1 MAYPEITAVLGGW
14 EGFEIVGVR
23 RETPPDT
30 GPRVEI
36 ELAPLADW
44 LRRCSRC
51 GATTPEVHDTSVRR
65 IRELPILDAE
75 TWLLVPLA
83 RVRCPRCGPST
94 EALPWLDRY
103 ARMTKRFAENVARLA
118 QVLPIKQVA
127 AYCRLSW

>member
-51 GATTPEVHDTSVRR
+51 GGRGPPCGRR
-65 IRELPILDAE
+65 NRLNGVD
-75 TWLLVPLA
+75 
-83 RVRCPRCGPST
+83 ST
-94 EALPWLDRY
+94 A
-103 ARMTKRFAENVARLA
+103 
-118 QVLPIKQVA
+118 
-127 AYCRLSW
+127 